1 MKHSEIRKLMPDYL
15 EGDLD
20 LDKRALVDAHLDEC
34 AECAFDIDG
43 MRQTLSLLHTL
54 SDPQPP
60 SDLSRR
66 IMQRIEAGETRRGWR
81 ERLEGLFGPLLE
93 PRILAPISAGALV
106 LGSILDIKLF
116 TKLLVFV
123 KPYNITF
130 YGVLTS
136 AILISLLSTL
146 TPYLLKIVV
155 DDYLL
160 LKNYEGMQTIIMI
173 MMIVLFLEV
182 IFMYLFTYYANWL
195 GQKVIKNLRVDVF
208 QKILKFKMS
217 FFDKNAVGRLVTRTV
232 NDIETIA
239 SIFSQG
245 LFMIIADIL
254 KMITVL
260 SVMTIINFELTLV
273 VVSIFPFLIYATRV
287 FQKSMKVAF
296 EKVRREVANLNS
308 FVQERI
314 SGVKIVQIF
323 NREQLE
329 INNFIDINIKH
340 RDAWLRTVWIN
351 SIFFPLAEI
360 STSICIGLLVWYG
373 GFNNLNGENIS
384 LGTLFL
390 FISMSGLLFRPLR
403 QIADRFNT
411 LQMGMVST
419 ERIFKILE
427 DDLEIKDNGRIDNT
441 SFDGLI
447 EFKNVKFSYVK
458 NQIVIDDISFKIQ
471 PGETLA
477 IVGPTGSGKSTII
490 NLITKF
496 YEIDSGSIYLDGN
509 NIDKFKLD
517 NIRNKVGV
525 ILQDVFMFA
534 DTIFNNITLFNK
546 DISIE
551 DVERSAKDLEIHDFI
566 LSLPGGY
573 DFNVSER
580 GGTLSSGQRQLLA
593 FLRVLVNNPDILI
606 LDEATSSID
615 SYSEDLIK
623 KATKTITKDKTSI
636 IIAHRLSTVESAD
649 KIYLYGKW

>member
-1 MKHSEIRKLMPDYL
+1 MEKVKGKI
-15 EGDLD
+15 
-20 LDKRALVDAHLDEC
+20 
-34 AECAFDIDG
+34 FD
-43 MRQTLSLLHTL
+43 
-54 SDPQPP
+54 
-60 SDLSRR
+60 
-66 IMQRIEAGETRRGWR
+66 
-81 ERLEGLFGPLLE
+81 
-93 PRILAPISAGALV
+93 V
-106 LGSILDIKLF
+106 KLF

-136 AILISLLSTL
+136 AIIISLLSTL
-146 TPYLLKIVV
+146 TPYLLKVVV

-160 LKNYEGMQTIIMI
+160 LKNYDGMQSIIQIMI
-173 MMIVLFLEV
+173 AVLFLEV
-182 IFMYLFTYYANWL
+182 VFMFLFTYYANWL
-195 GQKVIKNLRVDVF
+195 GQKVIKNLRVKVF
-208 QKILKFKMS
+208 DKILKFKMS

-254 KMITVL
+254 KMVTVL
-260 SVMTIINFELTLV
+260 TVMTIINLELTIV
-273 VVSIFPFLIYATRV
+273 VVSIFPILIYATRI

-296 EKVRREVANLNS
+296 ENVRKEVANLNS

-323 NREQLE
+323 NREHLE
-329 INNFIDINIKH
+329 IKNFKEINLKH

-351 SIFFPLAEI
+351 SIFFPIAEI
-360 STSICIGLLVWYG
+360 STSICIGLLVWWG
-373 GFNNLNGENIS
+373 GFNNLNGETIS

-427 DDLEIKDNGRIDNT
+427 DDLEITDNGNFEKF

-447 EFKNVKFSYVK
+447 EFKNVSFSYIK
-458 NQIVIDDISFKIQ
+458 NQLVIDDISFIIN
-471 PGETLA
+471 PGETTA
-477 IVGPTGSGKSTII
+477 IVGPTGSGKTTIT

-496 YEIDSGSIYLDGN
+496 YEIDSGTILIDRK
-509 NIDKFKLD
+509 NINEFKLESLRKK
-517 NIRNKVGV
+517 IGV
-525 ILQDVFMFA
+525 ILQDVFLFA
-534 DTIFNNITLFNK
+534 DTIYNNITLFNN
-546 DISIE
+546 DISIK
-551 DVERSAKDLEIHDFI
+551 DVEKAAKDLEIHDFI
-566 LSLPGGY
+566 MSLPGGY

-580 GGTLSSGQRQLLA
+580 GSTLSAGQKQLIA

-623 KATKTITKDKTSI
+623 NATNKITKGKTSI

-649 KIYLYGKW
+649 KIIYMESGKILEYGNHKELLNIPKGKFKKLYEEQFMEDELV

>member
-1 MKHSEIRKLMPDYL
+1 MEKIK
-15 EGDLD
+15 GN
-20 LDKRALVDAHLDEC
+20 
-34 AECAFDIDG
+34 
-43 MRQTLSLLHTL
+43 
-54 SDPQPP
+54 
-60 SDLSRR
+60 
-66 IMQRIEAGETRRGWR
+66 
-81 ERLEGLFGPLLE
+81 
-93 PRILAPISAGALV
+93 
-106 LGSILDIKLF
+106 ILDIKLF

-130 YGVLTS
+130 HGVLTS

-173 MMIVLFLEV
+173 MIIVLFLEV
-182 IFMYLFTYYANWL
+182 IFTYLFTYYANWL

-254 KMITVL
+254 KMVTVL
-260 SVMTIINFELTLV
+260 TVMTIINFELTLV

-296 EKVRREVANLNS
+296 EKVRKEVANLNS

-323 NREQLE
+323 NREKLE
-329 INNFIDINIKH
+329 INNFNDINIKH

-427 DDLEIKDNGRIDNT
+427 DDSQIKDNGKIDHT
-441 SFDGLI
+441 SFNGLI
-447 EFKNVKFSYVK
+447 EFKNVKFSYVE
-458 NQIVIDDISFKIQ
+458 NQIVIDDISFKIH

-496 YEIDSGSIYLDGN
+496 YEVDSGTIYIDGN
-509 NIDKFKLD
+509 NIDEFKLD
-517 NIRNKVGV
+517 NIRSKIGV

-546 DISIE
+546 NISIE

-623 KATKTITKDKTSI
+623 KATKKITKDKTSI

-649 KIYLYGKW
+649 KIIYMENGKILEFGNHKELLNIDNGKFKKLYREQFIENELV

>member
-1 MKHSEIRKLMPDYL
+1 MEKIK
-15 EGDLD
+15 G
-20 LDKRALVDAHLDEC
+20 KI
-34 AECAFDIDG
+34 FD
-43 MRQTLSLLHTL
+43 
-54 SDPQPP
+54 
-60 SDLSRR
+60 
-66 IMQRIEAGETRRGWR
+66 
-81 ERLEGLFGPLLE
+81 
-93 PRILAPISAGALV
+93 V
-106 LGSILDIKLF
+106 KLF

-146 TPYLLKIVV
+146 TPYLLKVVV

-160 LKNYEGMQTIIMI
+160 LKNYDGMQSIILIMI
-173 MMIVLFLEV
+173 AVLFLEV
-182 IFMYLFTYYANWL
+182 LFMFLFTYYANWL
-195 GQKVIKNLRVDVF
+195 GQKVIKNLRVKVF
-208 QKILKFKMS
+208 NKILRFKMS

-254 KMITVL
+254 KMVTVL
-260 SVMTIINFELTLV
+260 TVMTIINLELTIV
-273 VVSIFPFLIYATRV
+273 VVSIFPILIYATRI

-296 EKVRREVANLNS
+296 ESVRKEVANLNS

-323 NREQLE
+323 NREHLE
-329 INNFIDINIKH
+329 IKNFKEINLKH

-351 SIFFPLAEI
+351 SIFFPIAEI
-360 STSICIGLLVWYG
+360 STSICIGLLVWWG
-373 GFNNLNGENIS
+373 GFNNLNGETIS

-427 DDLEIKDNGRIDNT
+427 DDLEITDNGNIEKS

-447 EFKNVKFSYVK
+447 EFKNVSFSYIK
-458 NQIVIDDISFKIQ
+458 NQLVIDDISFIIN
-471 PGETLA
+471 PGETTA
-477 IVGPTGSGKSTII
+477 IVGPTGSGKTTIT

-496 YEIDSGSIYLDGN
+496 YEIDSGTILIDRK
-509 NIDKFKLD
+509 NINEFKLESLRKK
-517 NIRNKVGV
+517 IGV
-525 ILQDVFMFA
+525 ILQDVFLFA
-534 DTIFNNITLFNK
+534 DTIYNNITLFNN
-546 DISIE
+546 DISIK
-551 DVERSAKDLEIHDFI
+551 DVEKAAKDLEIHDFI
-566 LSLPGGY
+566 MSLPGGY

-580 GGTLSSGQRQLLA
+580 GSTLSAGQKQLIA

-623 KATKTITKDKTSI
+623 NATNKITKGKTSI

-649 KIYLYGKW
+649 KIIYMESGKILEYGNHKELLNIPKGKFKKLYEEQFVENELV

>member
-1 MKHSEIRKLMPDYL
+1 MEKVK
-15 EGDLD
+15 GN
-20 LDKRALVDAHLDEC
+20 
-34 AECAFDIDG
+34 
-43 MRQTLSLLHTL
+43 
-54 SDPQPP
+54 
-60 SDLSRR
+60 
-66 IMQRIEAGETRRGWR
+66 
-81 ERLEGLFGPLLE
+81 
-93 PRILAPISAGALV
+93 
-106 LGSILDIKLF
+106 ILDIKLF

-160 LKNYEGMQTIIMI
+160 LKNYEGMRSIIMI
-173 MMIVLFLEV
+173 MMVVLFLEV
-182 IFMYLFTYYANWL
+182 VFMYLFTYYANWL

-254 KMITVL
+254 KMVTVL
-260 SVMTIINFELTLV
+260 TVMIIINLELTLV

-329 INNFIDINIKH
+329 INNFNDINIKH

-373 GFNNLNGENIS
+373 GFNNVNGENIS

-427 DDLEIKDNGRIDNT
+427 DDSEIKDNGKIEHT
-441 SFDGLI
+441 SFNGLI
-447 EFKNVKFSYVK
+447 EFKNVKFSYVE
-458 NQIVIDDISFKIQ
+458 NQIVIDDISFKIH

-496 YEIDSGSIYLDGN
+496 YEIDSGRILIDGN
-509 NIDKFKLD
+509 NIDELKLD

-546 DISIE
+546 DISLE
-551 DVERSAKDLEIHDFI
+551 DVKKSAKDLEIHDFI

-573 DFNVSER
+573 NFNVSER
-580 GGTLSSGQRQLLA
+580 GGTLSSGQKQLLA

-623 KATKTITKDKTSI
+623 RATKKITKDKTSI

-649 KIYLYGKW
+649 KIIYMENGKILEFGNHKELLNIDNGKFKKLYREQFIENELV

>member
-1 MKHSEIRKLMPDYL
+1 L
-15 EGDLD
+15 EKVKGN
-20 LDKRALVDAHLDEC
+20 
-34 AECAFDIDG
+34 
-43 MRQTLSLLHTL
+43 
-54 SDPQPP
+54 
-60 SDLSRR
+60 
-66 IMQRIEAGETRRGWR
+66 
-81 ERLEGLFGPLLE
+81 
-93 PRILAPISAGALV
+93 
-106 LGSILDIKLF
+106 ILDIKLF

-160 LKNYEGMQTIIMI
+160 LKNYEGMRSIIMI
-173 MMIVLFLEV
+173 MMVVLFLEV
-182 IFMYLFTYYANWL
+182 VFMYLFTYYANWL

-254 KMITVL
+254 KMVTVL
-260 SVMTIINFELTLV
+260 TVMIIINLELTLV

-329 INNFIDINIKH
+329 IKNFNDININH

-427 DDLEIKDNGRIDNT
+427 DDSEIKDNGKIEQT
-441 SFDGLI
+441 SFNGLI
-447 EFKNVKFSYVK
+447 EFKNVKFSYVE
-458 NQIVIDDISFKIQ
+458 NQIVIDDISFKIH

-496 YEIDSGSIYLDGN
+496 YEIDSGRILIDGN
-509 NIDKFKLD
+509 NIDELKLD

-546 DISIE
+546 DISLE
-551 DVERSAKDLEIHDFI
+551 DVKKSAKDLEIHDFI

-573 DFNVSER
+573 NFNVSER
-580 GGTLSSGQRQLLA
+580 GGTLSSGQKQLLA

-623 KATKTITKDKTSI
+623 RATKKITKDKTSI

-649 KIYLYGKW
+649 KIIYMENGKILEFGNHKELLNIDNGKFKKLYREQFIENELV

>member
-1 MKHSEIRKLMPDYL
+1 MEKVKGKI
-15 EGDLD
+15 
-20 LDKRALVDAHLDEC
+20 
-34 AECAFDIDG
+34 FD
-43 MRQTLSLLHTL
+43 
-54 SDPQPP
+54 
-60 SDLSRR
+60 
-66 IMQRIEAGETRRGWR
+66 
-81 ERLEGLFGPLLE
+81 
-93 PRILAPISAGALV
+93 V
-106 LGSILDIKLF
+106 KLF

-146 TPYLLKIVV
+146 TPYLLKVVV

-160 LKNYEGMQTIIMI
+160 LKNYDGMQSIIQIMI
-173 MMIVLFLEV
+173 AVLFLEV
-182 IFMYLFTYYANWL
+182 VFMFLFTYYANWL
-195 GQKVIKNLRVDVF
+195 GQKVIKNLRVKVF
-208 QKILKFKMS
+208 DKILKFKMS

-254 KMITVL
+254 KMVTVL
-260 SVMTIINFELTLV
+260 TVMTIINLELTIV
-273 VVSIFPFLIYATRV
+273 VVSIFPILIYATRI

-296 EKVRREVANLNS
+296 ESVRKEVANLNS

-323 NREQLE
+323 NREHLE
-329 INNFIDINIKH
+329 IKNFKEINLKH

-351 SIFFPLAEI
+351 SIFFPIAEI
-360 STSICIGLLVWYG
+360 STSICIGLLVWWG
-373 GFNNLNGENIS
+373 GFNNLNGETIS

-427 DDLEIKDNGRIDNT
+427 DDLEITDNGNFEKF

-447 EFKNVKFSYVK
+447 EFKNVSFSYIK
-458 NQIVIDDISFKIQ
+458 NQLVIDDISFIIN
-471 PGETLA
+471 PGETTA
-477 IVGPTGSGKSTII
+477 IVGPTGSGKTTIT

-496 YEIDSGSIYLDGN
+496 YEIDSGTILIDRK
-509 NIDKFKLD
+509 NINEFKLESLRKK
-517 NIRNKVGV
+517 IGV
-525 ILQDVFMFA
+525 ILQDVFLFA
-534 DTIFNNITLFNK
+534 DTIYNNITLFNN
-546 DISIE
+546 DISIK
-551 DVERSAKDLEIHDFI
+551 DVEKAAKDLEIHDFI
-566 LSLPGGY
+566 MSLPGGY

-580 GGTLSSGQRQLLA
+580 GSTLSAGQKQLIA

-623 KATKTITKDKTSI
+623 NATNKITKGKTSI

-649 KIYLYGKW
+649 KIIYMESGKILEYGNHKELLNIPKGKFKKLYEEQFVENELV

>member
-1 MKHSEIRKLMPDYL
+1 MEKVKGKI
-15 EGDLD
+15 
-20 LDKRALVDAHLDEC
+20 
-34 AECAFDIDG
+34 FD
-43 MRQTLSLLHTL
+43 
-54 SDPQPP
+54 
-60 SDLSRR
+60 
-66 IMQRIEAGETRRGWR
+66 
-81 ERLEGLFGPLLE
+81 
-93 PRILAPISAGALV
+93 V
-106 LGSILDIKLF
+106 KLF

-146 TPYLLKIVV
+146 TPYLLKVVV

-160 LKNYEGMQTIIMI
+160 LKNYEGMQSIIQIMI
-173 MMIVLFLEV
+173 AVLFLEV
-182 IFMYLFTYYANWL
+182 VFMFLFTYYANWL
-195 GQKVIKNLRVDVF
+195 GQKVIKNLRVKVF
-208 QKILKFKMS
+208 DKILKFKMS

-254 KMITVL
+254 KMVTVL
-260 SVMTIINFELTLV
+260 TVMTIINLELTIV
-273 VVSIFPFLIYATRV
+273 VVSIFPILIYATRI

-296 EKVRREVANLNS
+296 ESVRKEVANLNS

-323 NREQLE
+323 NREHLE
-329 INNFIDINIKH
+329 IKNFNEINIKH

-351 SIFFPLAEI
+351 SIFFPIAEI
-360 STSICIGLLVWYG
+360 STSICIGLLVWWG
-373 GFNNLNGENIS
+373 GFNNLNGETIS

-427 DDLEIKDNGRIDNT
+427 DDLEITDNGNIEKS

-447 EFKNVKFSYVK
+447 EFKNVSFSYIK
-458 NQIVIDDISFKIQ
+458 NQLVIDDISFIIN
-471 PGETLA
+471 PGETTA
-477 IVGPTGSGKSTII
+477 IVGPTGSGKTTIT

-496 YEIDSGSIYLDGN
+496 YEIDSGTILIDRK
-509 NIDKFKLD
+509 NINEYKLESLRKK
-517 NIRNKVGV
+517 IGV
-525 ILQDVFMFA
+525 ILQDVFLFA
-534 DTIFNNITLFNK
+534 DTIYNNITLFNNE
-546 DISIE
+546 ISIK
-551 DVERSAKDLEIHDFI
+551 DVEKAAKDLEIHDFI
-566 LSLPGGY
+566 MSLPGGY

-580 GGTLSSGQRQLLA
+580 GSTLSAGQKQLIA

-623 KATKTITKDKTSI
+623 NATNKITKGKTSI

-649 KIYLYGKW
+649 KIIYMESGKILEYGNHKELLNIPKGKFKKLYEEQFVENELV